1 MSDVIQYCEDNKI
14 TEIDK
19 TLKQREKCLN
29 FLNRALFH
37 FHNLVTEE
45 LSSSGM
51 VPSYI
56 TKDSIIKL
64 YTFGSFRLGANT
76 PSSDVDAL
84 AVGPNFIDRQTFFA
98 DFPSLLNKEKE
109 YFEKLDLF
117 EEVDIPEVTELVAI
131 VDTYVPL
138 IMFKLDGIDFD
149 LLYCQTSFSV
159 ITGSFDVLQD
169 FDAIVN
175 VLDELSLRSING
187 ARATERI
194 LDIISKLAPEDS
206 FDEIVN
212 NYRVVLKSVKHWAK
226 QRGIYSN
233 VMGYIGGVSYSILV
247 AKLFQIYY
255 DNNDDYDDNRKNN
268 INYRNDTNKSNVN
281 NVNLNSTKKVKLTCS
296 KANELLVHFFK
307 VFSEW
312 DWKTPVE
319 LIPSSQIPDSP
330 LSWNSQKNYRDKQD
344 RFPIITPT
352 SPTINSS
359 HNVFD
364 STMNK
369 FLYEFRRAHLLTQLN
384 EGVWEMVFR
393 KSSMFVRYKVFIV
406 VSFKQKTKEADFDKN
421 TGLMKIKTRLLFN
434 GIERVVGL
442 QIVPYS
448 NEIMKTVK
456 EKGEEYRVQYLLAAL
471 KIDKTKGSDRKKV
484 SISSTIK
491 LFKEMIDAELLEKT
505 EIKVCHGK
513 DIDAITG
520 EQNREEEVIKY
531 KSEVKVMKELKAVL
545 KKQQGNDN
553 GNSNSNKNNN
563 KEVEEGEIVQEITTD
578 ENIIEDNTKN
588 KEEDSLEEGP
598 IPIPMEKKKA
608 EVIIRK
614 NKESEVIKTEIM
626 NIKFK
631 TKVVDL
637 NKQDYQD
644 FTKI

>member
-1 MSDVIQYCEDNKI
+1 MSDLIQYCEDNKI

-29 FLNRALFH
+29 FLNRALYH
-37 FHNLVTEE
+37 FHNLVIEE

-56 TKDSIIKL
+56 TKNSIIKL

-76 PSSDVDAL
+76 PSSDIDAL
-84 AVGPNFIDRQTFFA
+84 AVGPNFIDRQTFFT

-149 LLYCQTSFSV
+149 LLYCQTSLSV
-159 ITGSFDVLQD
+159 ITNSFDVLLD

-175 VLDELSLRSING
+175 DLDELSLRSING
-187 ARATERI
+187 ARTTERI
-194 LDIISKLAPEDS
+194 LDIISKLAPEDN
-206 FDEIVN
+206 FDEMVS

-247 AKLFQIYY
+247 AKSFQIYY
-255 DNNDDYDDNRKNN
+255 NNNN
-268 INYRNDTNKSNVN
+268 KDNVN
-281 NVNLNSTKKVKLTCS
+281 NVNLNSTKKIKLTCS
-296 KANELLVHFFK
+296 MANELLVHFFK
-307 VFSEW
+307 VLSEW

-319 LIPSSQIPDSP
+319 LIPSNKIPDST
-330 LSWNSQKNYRDKQD
+330 LSWNPQKNYRDKQD

-359 HNVFD
+359 HNVFE
-364 STMNK
+364 STMDK
-369 FLYEFRRAHLLTQLN
+369 FLYEFKRAHVLTQLN

-406 VSFKQKTKEADFDKN
+406 VLFKQKTEEADFDKN
-421 TGLMKIKTRLLFN
+421 AGLMKIKTRLLFN

-448 NEIMKTVK
+448 NEITKTVK
-456 EKGEEYRVQYLLAAL
+456 ENGEEYRVQYLLAAL

-484 SISSTIK
+484 SISSTIN
-491 LFKEMIDAELLEKT
+491 LFKEMIDAELWEKT

-513 DIDAITG
+513 DIDSITG
-520 EQNREEEVIKY
+520 EHNREEEVIKY
-531 KSEVKVMKELKAVL
+531 KNEVKVIKELKTVL
-545 KKQQGNDN
+545 KKRSKENENKDN
-553 GNSNSNKNNN
+553 NTANNKMNNKTYMD
-563 KEVEEGEIVQEITTD
+563 KEVEEGEIIQED
-578 ENIIEDNTKN
+578 MVKENIIERSIKT
-588 KEEDSLEEGP
+588 KEEDSLEEGQISIPIP
-598 IPIPMEKKKA
+598 IPIPMENKKED
-608 EVIIRK
+608 EVILNA
-614 NKESEVIKTEIM
+614 NKESEVIKAEIM

-637 NKQDYQD
+637 NTQDYQD